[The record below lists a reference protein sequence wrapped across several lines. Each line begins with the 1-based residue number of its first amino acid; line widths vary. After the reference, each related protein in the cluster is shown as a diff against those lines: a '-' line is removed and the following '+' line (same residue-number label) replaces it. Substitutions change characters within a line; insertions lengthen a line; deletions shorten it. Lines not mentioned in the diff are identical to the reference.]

1 MSACVS
7 SLIPSAV
14 RHPVRLAA
22 MAAMSPQGLLE
33 ALSAVADP
41 RRRRGVR
48 HRFISILALCACAV
62 LAGARS
68 FVAIA
73 EWAMDLTPLL
83 RAKLGI
89 GRVPPCESTIRRVL
103 QRMDPDVLDEAVSAW
118 LARCSPV
125 RAGRSVFAL
134 DGKTS
139 RGARCPG
146 GRAVHLF
153 SAIDQVSGVVMG
165 QCAVDV
171 KTNEINAF
179 GPLLDRFDITDAI
192 ITADALHTQRAHAD
206 YLLGRGA
213 HYILIVKGNQPS
225 LHRQLRSV
233 PWKQVPAVDTTTDKG
248 HGRVETRTMKLI
260 EIPAGIAFPHA
271 ALAIQI
277 TRTRRPFARSRAS
290 RETVY
295 AVTDLTYDDTTAA
308 ELADAI
314 RGHWSIENR
323 LHWIRDVTFAE
334 DHSQIRTGHGPQVMA
349 TFRNL
354 AVSLHRL
361 HGATNIAA
369 ACRRI
374 SRDPDR
380 VLSLVR

>member
-1 MSACVS
+1 VSACVS
-7 SLIPSAV
+7 SLIPSAIA
-14 RHPVRLAA
+14 HPGRLAA
-22 MAAMSPQGLLE
+22 VVELAPQGLLE
-33 ALSAVADP
+33 ALGAVADP
-41 RRRRGVR
+41 RKRRGVR
-48 HRFISILALCACAV
+48 HGFVSILALCACAV

-73 EWAMDLTPLL
+73 EWALDLTPLL
-83 RAKLGI
+83 RKRLGI

-103 QRMDPDVLDEAVSAW
+103 QRVDPDVLDQAVSAW
-118 LARCSPV
+118 LAACSPP
-125 RAGRSVFAL
+125 RAGWAVFSL

-139 RGARCPG
+139 RGARCLD
-146 GRAVHLF
+146 GRAGHLF
-153 SAIDQVSGVVMG
+153 AALDQVSGVVLG
-165 QCAVDV
+165 QRSVDP

-179 GPLLDRFDITDAI
+179 GPLLDRLDITDSI

-206 YLLGRGA
+206 YLRGRGA

-233 PWKQVPAVDTTTDKG
+233 PWKQVPAADTTSNKG
-248 HGRVETRTMKLI
+248 HGRVETRTVKLI
-260 EIPAGIAFPHA
+260 EIPAGIAFPNA

-277 TRTRRPFARSRAS
+277 TRTRRPFAHKRVS

-374 SRDPDR
+374 SRDPNR
-380 VLSLVR
+380 ALSLVR

>member
-1 MSACVS
+1 
-7 SLIPSAV
+7 
-14 RHPVRLAA
+14 

-33 ALSAVADP
+33 ALGSVADP
-41 RRRRGVR
+41 RKKRGVR
-48 HRFISILALCACAV
+48 HRFVSVLALCACAV

-68 FVAIA
+68 FIAIA
-73 EWAMDLTPLL
+73 EWASDLTPPLH
-83 RAKLGI
+83 ANLGI

-103 QRMDPDVLDEAVSAW
+103 QRVDPDELDKAVSAW
-118 LARCSPV
+118 LATCTP
-125 RAGRSVFAL
+125 GRSKRTLIAL

-139 RGARCPG
+139 RGARRLD
-146 GRAVHLF
+146 GRALHLF
-153 SAIDQVSGVVMG
+153 AALDHLSGAVLG

-171 KTNEINAF
+171 KTNEINVF
-179 GPLLDRFDITDAI
+179 GPLLDRLDITDAI

-206 YLLGRGA
+206 YLSGRGA
-213 HYILIVKGNQPS
+213 HYIFIVKGNQPS

-233 PWKQVPAVDTTTDKG
+233 PWKQVPAADTTSSRG
-248 HGRVETRTMKLI
+248 HSRVETRTVKLV
-260 EIPAGIAFPHA
+260 EIPAGIVFPHA
-271 ALAIQI
+271 SLAIQI
-277 TRTRRPFARSRAS
+277 IRTRKPFARKRVS

-334 DHSQIRTGHGPQVMA
+334 DHCQIRTGHGPQVMA

-354 AVSLHRL
+354 AISLHRL

-374 SRDPDR
+374 SRDPNR
-380 VLSLVR
+380 ALALVR

>member
-1 MSACVS
+1 VSACVS
-7 SLIPSAV
+7 SLIPSAI
-14 RHPVRLAA
+14 RYSGRLAA
-22 MAAMSPQGLLE
+22 MAATSPQGLLE
-33 ALSAVADP
+33 ALGAVADP
-41 RRRRGVR
+41 RKKRGVR
-48 HRFISILALCACAV
+48 HGFISILALCACAV

-83 RAKLGI
+83 RVKLGI

-103 QRMDPDVLDEAVSAW
+103 QRVDPDVLDQAVSGW
-118 LARCSPV
+118 LAGCSPTRTG
-125 RAGRSVFAL
+125 RAVFAL

-153 SAIDQVSGVVMG
+153 AAIDQVSGVVLG

-192 ITADALHTQRAHAD
+192 ITADALHTQRAHAE
-206 YLLGRGA
+206 YLFGRGA

-225 LHRQLRSV
+225 LHHQLRSV
-233 PWKQVPAVDTTTDKG
+233 PWKHVPAADTTTDKG
-248 HGRVETRTMKLI
+248 HGRIETRTVKLI

-277 TRTRRPFARSRAS
+277 TRTRRPFASAKVS

-295 AVTDLTYDDTTAA
+295 AVTDLTYDTTTAA

-334 DHSQIRTGHGPQVMA
+334 DHSQVRAGHGPQVMA

-374 SRDPDR
+374 SRDPNR

>member
-14 RHPVRLAA
+14 RHPGHLAA
-22 MAAMSPQGLLE
+22 MAAVSPQGLME
-33 ALSAVADP
+33 ALSSVADP

-73 EWAMDLTPLL
+73 EWALDLSQLL

-103 QRMDPDVLDEAVSAW
+103 QRVDPDVLDEAVSAW
-118 LARCSPV
+118 LAACSPAP
-125 RAGRSVFAL
+125 AGRSVFAL

-139 RGARCPG
+139 RGARCLG

-153 SAIDQVSGVVMG
+153 AAIDQVSGIVMG
-165 QCAVDV
+165 QCAVDL

-206 YLLGRGA
+206 YLFGRDA

-233 PWKQVPAVDTTTDKG
+233 PWKQVPAVDTTSDKG
-248 HGRVETRTMKLI
+248 HGRVETRTVKLI

-277 TRTRRPFARSRAS
+277 TRTRRPFASRKVS
-290 RETVY
+290 REIVY

>member
-14 RHPVRLAA
+14 RHPGRLAA
-22 MAAMSPQGLLE
+22 MAAMSPKGLLE
-33 ALSAVADP
+33 ALSVVADP
-41 RRRRGVR
+41 RKCRGVR
-48 HRFISILALCACAV
+48 HGFVSILAVCACAV

-68 FVAIA
+68 FIAIA
-73 EWAMDLTPLL
+73 EWATDLTPLL

-103 QRMDPDVLDEAVSAW
+103 QRVDPDVLDVAVSAW
-118 LARCSPV
+118 LASRSPA
-125 RAGRSVFAL
+125 RTGRSVFAL

-139 RGARCPG
+139 RGARCSG

-153 SAIDQVSGVVMG
+153 AAIDQGSGVVMG

-179 GPLLDRFDITDAI
+179 GSLLDRFDITDAI
-192 ITADALHTQRAHAD
+192 ITADALHTQRTHAE
-206 YLLGRGA
+206 YLFGRGA

-225 LHRQLRSV
+225 LHHQLRSV
-233 PWKQVPAVDTTTDKG
+233 PWKQVPAADTTSNKG
-248 HGRVETRTMKLI
+248 HGRVETRTVKLVA
-260 EIPAGIAFPHA
+260 IPAGLAFPHA

-277 TRTRRPFARSRAS
+277 TRTRRPLGRNRAS

-295 AVTDLTYDDTTAA
+295 AVTDLTYDNTTAA

-314 RGHWSIENR
+314 RGHWAIENR
-323 LHWIRDVTFAE
+323 LHWIRNVTFAE
-334 DHSQIRTGHGPQVMA
+334 DHSQVRTGHGPQVMA

-374 SRDPDR
+374 NRNPNR